1 MGKFVVISGLPASG
15 KSTLIKAL
23 KEKYNVVIVPEHN
36 EWVNNKF
43 PKKPENKQEK
53 IDKQKFFLNLDVE
66 RYNWAMNHIDKADV
80 VLSDTDFTSPLAHNY
95 AERWQEG
102 AFDIYAELVEEYGS
116 YLREG
121 KLGLPDKYIYLD
133 VSLDDRASRRKE
145 DFENTERKRNDL
157 FFTPPFP
164 QNMRHFYYQMMN
176 DESKRKSLPAVWY
189 DNCKRKE
196 EALSDLWN
204 IIAKIQKSAEQE
216 NMVDKF
222 INALNL
228 TVNDKQFCM
237 L

>member
-23 KEKYNVVIVPEHN
+23 KEKHNIVIVPEHN
-36 EWVNNKF
+36 EWVNNNF

-53 IDKQKFFLNLDVE
+53 IEKQKFFLNIDIA
-66 RYNWAMNHIDKADV
+66 RYNWAMDHLSKADV

-95 AERWQEG
+95 AERWIEG
-102 AFDIYAELVEEYGS
+102 AFDIYAELVEEYGY
-116 YLREG
+116 YLKAG

-133 VSLDDRASRRKE
+133 ASLDERLCRRKE

-176 DESKRKSLPAVWY
+176 EASERKSLPAVWY
-189 DNCKRKE
+189 DNCKSKE
-196 EALSDLWN
+196 EALVDLWK
-204 IIAKIQKSAEQE
+204 IICEEEKSTDCK
-216 NMVDKF
+216 NMTDELIKSLRLSVE
-222 INALNL
+222 
-228 TVNDKQFCM
+228 DKQVF
-237 L
+237 

>member
-53 IDKQKFFLNLDVE
+53 IEKQKFFLNLDVA
-66 RYNWAMNHIDKADV
+66 RYNWAMDHLDEADV

-95 AERWQEG
+95 AERWIEG
-102 AFDIYAELVEEYGS
+102 AFDIYAELVEEYS
-116 YLREG
+116 NYLKKG
-121 KLGLPDKYIYLD
+121 QLGLPDGYIYLD
-133 VSLDDRASRRKE
+133 VLLEDRLNRRNE

-164 QNMRHFYYQMMN
+164 QNMRQFYYHLMN
-176 DESKRKSLPAVWY
+176 EESKRKVLPAIWY
-189 DNCKRKE
+189 DNCKSKE
-196 EALSDLWN
+196 EALCDLWEL
-204 IIAKIQKSAEQE
+204 IGKIQKLAERE
-216 NMVDKF
+216 KVMNDFVK
-222 INALNL
+222 NLAL
-228 TVNDKQFCM
+228 TVDDKQQF
-237 L
+237 